1 MSAPDSGSEP
11 PHCSCTSGDCLTLEC
26 SCFKHGKFC
35 EHNCQNKDCRNNEQN
50 AVERLAVIEK
60 ILLQNPM
67 AFTAEDT
74 LNQEECASICNFAM
88 LTKSVDHEPFRPEH
102 RETPLSK
109 CLTPQ
114 VIRQAVKTVMSAANE
129 DLKRVTPETFEEKTE
144 NSVAQEFA
152 NVLQTIVSHVK
163 P

>member
-1 MSAPDSGSEP
+1 MSEEKKESEGT
-11 PHCSCTSGDCLTLEC
+11 CCNCTGDCLSLEC
-26 SCFKHGKFC
+26 ACFKHGKFC
-35 EHNCQNKDCRNNEQN
+35 DGNCHNENCRNNEEH
-50 AVERLAVIEK
+50 AMERLAIMEK

-88 LTKSVDHEPFRPEH
+88 LTTSVDHEPFQPKH

-109 CLTPQ
+109 CLTQ
-114 VIRQAVKTVMSAANE
+114 LVIKQAVKTVMSAANE
-129 DLKRVTPETFEEKTE
+129 DLKTATPETFEEKTE
-144 NSVAQEFA
+144 NSFAQEFA